1 MADFQD
7 PLVCIVLVNWN
18 GWPDTLDCLSSLEA
32 LRYPR
37 FEIVLIDNG
46 SDDDSVER
54 IQAEYPALTLLQKD
68 HNTGFTGGHNAGI
81 AFALNHGAEYILL
94 LNNDTVVDPDFLTH
108 MVAAAR
114 ADGRIGGLTPKIY
127 FLEPRDEK
135 VLWSAGG
142 EVALWLARSGNRGR
156 GQRDAGQYDALRET
170 DYAPGCCVLMSRT
183 AVETVGLLD
192 DAYFAYFEDTDWS
205 LRARAGGFKIVVVPQ
220 AEIWHAVGASSN
232 KETGKEGKQSPFVHY
247 LGARNQLWF
256 IRAHASWGQKL
267 TAYPAY
273 FLRRMVF
280 YTAVFVLLRRWEKL
294 RSLWRGFRDG
304 LRRKPALKS

>member
-18 GWPDTLDCLSSLEA
+18 GWPDTLGCLSSLEA

-156 GQRDAGQYDALRET
+156 GQRDAGQYDALHET

-205 LRARAGGFKIVVVPQ
+205 LRARAGGFKD
-220 AEIWHAVGASSN
+220 HGCASGRN
-232 KETGKEGKQSPFVHY
+232 LARGRGIKQQRDREGGKAKPLCALSGRAQPALVHPRPRE
-247 LGARNQLWF
+247 LGAKANRLSGLF
-256 IRAHASWGQKL
+256 
-267 TAYPAY
+267 PA
-273 FLRRMVF
+273 
-280 YTAVFVLLRRWEKL
+280 A
-294 RSLWRGFRDG
+294 DG
-304 LRRKPALKS
+304 LLHGCVCAPPPLGKAPVSMARLSRWAAAQAGA